1 MCGTSL
7 AYAAGGF
14 CIYFWALRVNVA
26 YIIDGVMGN
35 CTINCTEALTSL
47 TSLVIEDEAPQD
59 FIQGRVHYPATMPVD
74 DRTPDSISFNSKYVE
89 LVPLFFWYK

>member
-1 MCGTSL
+1 MGFNSAFKGL
-7 AYAAGGF
+7 RANFAYT
-14 CIYFWALRVNVA
+14 
-26 YIIDGVMGN
+26 IDDVMGN

-59 FIQGRVHYPATMPVD
+59 FIQRRVHYPATMPID

-89 LVPLFFWYK
+89 LVPFFFWYK